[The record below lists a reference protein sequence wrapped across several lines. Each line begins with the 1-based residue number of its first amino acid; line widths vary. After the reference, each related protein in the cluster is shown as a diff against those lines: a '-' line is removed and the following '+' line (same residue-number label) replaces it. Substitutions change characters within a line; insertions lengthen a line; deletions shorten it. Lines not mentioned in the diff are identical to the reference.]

1 MFRIMGDARVMRF
14 QDEGLRVLNEYRAL
28 GRVALHKDRINVRRK
43 GRSDAFLRAI
53 GSMACGLRLENVR
66 EMCITTRYDVARN
79 DDVL

>member
-43 GRSDAFLRAI
+43 GRSDAFLRVI

-66 EMCITTRYDVARN
+66 EMRITTRYDVARN